1 LIFLKTYLK
10 IVKCKNEAIII
21 DGVGFFTSMRI
32 RFFDFSVSI
41 RPATSLPG
49 FIGHIALFNK
59 TNAYG
64 ISKAGK
70 DVYAR

>member
-1 LIFLKTYLK
+1 MTRFCGSFFIQINFQTETWNPIFDIKGGLYV
-10 IVKCKNEAIII
+10 VKN
-21 DGVGFFTSMRI
+21 SR
-32 RFFDFSVSI
+32 VSI

-49 FIGHIALFNK
+49 FIRRIALFNK

-70 DVYAR
+70 DVFAR